1 MKLSNNKAFT
11 LLESTLV
18 LFLTTIVIGATLGLN
33 NLNKA
38 YNNFKENTFLL
49 EQDLKNSLSLA
60 TKGGELPLTIENLT
74 ATHTIC
80 ASGIMIVNDRPRPP
94 YYYQI
99 IYAPSST
106 NDLIDCSF
114 DITYSTHN
122 FDISPYSPSSS
133 TIFYLTKTGGI
144 NNQPDDD
151 SKKILKYV
159 DIIKLATSSIS
170 SNEID
175 FNTTTILFT
184 NPWGTPFIY
193 YSTNSQYYYL
203 NFNNDAKLILIK
215 NIRNNE
221 REEIL
226 INKTGKISSQ

>member
-38 YNNFKENTFLL
+38 YNNFKENAFLL

-60 TKGGELPLTIENLT
+60 TKGGEIPLTIENLT

-80 ASGIMIVNDRPRPP
+80 ASGIMIVNDSPP

-114 DITYSTHN
+114 DITYSTHT
-122 FDISPYSPSSS
+122 FDIYPYSPSSS
-133 TIFYLTKTGGI
+133 IFYLTKTGGI
-144 NNQPDDD
+144 YNQADDN

-175 FNTTTILFT
+175 FNTTTIFFT
-184 NPWGTPFIY
+184 NPWGKPFIY

-203 NFNNDAKLILIK
+203 NFDNDAKLILIK